1 MKSLYKKFIFIA
13 NVCRFAKHM
22 YVHVVSMYFLSA
34 KPKEIIYC
42 RTKITVFEII
52 YQYSK
57 SFSRMMQKRANIYKI
72 FLGRHEQKV

>member
-13 NVCRFAKHM
+13 NVGLCRFAKHM
-22 YVHVVSMYFLSA
+22 YVHVVLMSFLSA

-42 RTKITVFEII
+42 RTKITVFEIM

-57 SFSRMMQKRANIYKI
+57 SFSRMIQKRANIYKI
-72 FLGRHEQKV
+72 FLGRH